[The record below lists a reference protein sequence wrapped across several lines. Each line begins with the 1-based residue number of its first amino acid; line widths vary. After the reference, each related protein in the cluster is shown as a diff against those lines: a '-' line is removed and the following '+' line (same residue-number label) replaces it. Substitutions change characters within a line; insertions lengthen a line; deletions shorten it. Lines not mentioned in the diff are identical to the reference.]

1 MKSLTLL
8 ILILA
13 LFNYINSTCAYS
25 SEDDTNYSPEY
36 RDGEDCSKRGF
47 SEEETEN
54 NYSYCCLLKYEKET
68 SNIEEYGY
76 SCIPLTAAQYDD
88 IDTYIDQLEETNEKN
103 SIDFTVKEL
112 DCKSNYLKSFLLLS
126 VLVLF

>member
-13 LFNYINSTCAYS
+13 LFNNINSTCTYS
-25 SEDDTNYSPEY
+25 SEDDTNNSPEY
-36 RDGEDCSKRGF
+36 RDGEDCSKRVF
-47 SEEETEN
+47 SEEEAEN
-54 NYSYCCLLKYEKET
+54 NYKYCCLLKYEKET

-126 VLVLF
+126 LLVLF